1 MTNQKSNLRHAHRRS
16 MAEHDAVLQ
25 RLAMAHRRVQEAD
38 TPESRDELRKVVDA
52 ARRVGVGWT
61 KIGDTLG
68 IASGNAYQ
76 RYRKRPDASEGRSDL
91 ARDRATS

>member
-1 MTNQKSNLRHAHRRS
+1 MNDQKSNVRQARHQS

-25 RLAMAHRRVQEAD
+25 RLAVAHRRVQEAD
-38 TPESRDELRKVVDA
+38 TPESRDELRNVVDA

-76 RYRKRPDASEGRSDL
+76 RYRNRPDGSEGRSEP
-91 ARDRATS
+91 AQHRATS